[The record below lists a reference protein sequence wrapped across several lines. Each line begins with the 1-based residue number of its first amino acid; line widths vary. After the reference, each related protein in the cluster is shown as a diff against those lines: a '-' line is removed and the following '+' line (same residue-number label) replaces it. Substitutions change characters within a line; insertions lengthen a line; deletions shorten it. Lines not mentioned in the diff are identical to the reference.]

1 MQIVHYGKD
10 RFPSPCVLLLGYFDG
25 MHVGHRALLCKA
37 KEEARSRGAAVGIMT
52 FTHAK
57 KGGQIYLFEERL
69 CLFRELGIDFVLAAE
84 FDEKF
89 KNTSPLQFLQIVCAC
104 APVRAFVCGK
114 DFTFGKGAQG
124 DAEFLK
130 AYSKAN
136 NIEVFVEELVGFGGE
151 KAAAT
156 LAKRYLDEG
165 DVLSL
170 QKLLGGKYF
179 ILGRVS
185 TEGRH
190 VGRKIGFPTA
200 NIHVSGE
207 KYPLKKGVY
216 AVSARLDGKEYRG
229 IANYGARPTFGD
241 GRVVLEAYFDGYT
254 GDLYGKEIAVY
265 FDGFLREIKKF
276 DSAEA
281 LSAQLTKDLEKIR

>member
-114 DFTFGKGAQG
+114 DFTFGKCAQG

-130 AYSKAN
+130 TYSKAN
-136 NIEVFVEELVGFGGE
+136 NIDVFVEELVGFGGE

-265 FDGFLREIKKF
+265 FDDFLREIKKF

>member
-130 AYSKAN
+130 TYSKEN
-136 NIEVFVEELVGFGGE
+136 NIDVFVEELVGFGGE

-165 DVLSL
+165 DVFSL

-265 FDGFLREIKKF
+265 FDDFLREIKKF

>member
-130 AYSKAN
+130 TYSKAN

-265 FDGFLREIKKF
+265 FDDFLREIKKF

>member
-1 MQIVHYGKD
+1 M
-10 RFPSPCVLLLGYFDG
+10 
-25 MHVGHRALLCKA
+25 
-37 KEEARSRGAAVGIMT
+37 
-52 FTHAK
+52 
-57 KGGQIYLFEERL
+57 
-69 CLFRELGIDFVLAAE
+69 
-84 FDEKF
+84 
-89 KNTSPLQFLQIVCAC
+89 
-104 APVRAFVCGK
+104 
-114 DFTFGKGAQG
+114 
-124 DAEFLK
+124 
-130 AYSKAN
+130 
-136 NIEVFVEELVGFGGE
+136 
-151 KAAAT
+151 
-156 LAKRYLDEG
+156 
-165 DVLSL
+165 
-170 QKLLGGKYF
+170 
-179 ILGRVS
+179 
-185 TEGRH
+185 
-190 VGRKIGFPTA
+190 GRKIGFPTA

>member
-130 AYSKAN
+130 TYSKAN
-136 NIEVFVEELVGFGGE
+136 NIDVFVEELVGFGGE

-265 FDGFLREIKKF
+265 FDDFLREIKKF